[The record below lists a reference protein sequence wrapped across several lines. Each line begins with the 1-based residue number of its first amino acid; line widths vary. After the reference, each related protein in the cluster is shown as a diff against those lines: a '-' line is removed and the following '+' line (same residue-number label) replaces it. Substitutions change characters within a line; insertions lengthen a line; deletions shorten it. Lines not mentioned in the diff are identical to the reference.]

1 MLKEVE
7 MLVSKEGLPFNGKP
21 SKIFI
26 TSIEYGTPTSL
37 PKVNS
42 VEDNAHVES
51 GRSKKDTI
59 EEVRAFQQL
68 VPVFEPR
75 PKPNIP
81 TTWEEFFD
89 STPSRPNYIQPS
101 QTNDSSLY
109 D

>member
-1 MLKEVE
+1 

-26 TSIEYGTPTSL
+26 TSIKYGTPTSL
-37 PKVNS
+37 PKITS
-42 VEDNAHVES
+42 VEGNAHVES

-81 TTWEEFFD
+81 TTWEEAGLRESFVIKSD
-89 STPSRPNYIQPS
+89 ADLPSEKE
-101 QTNDSSLY
+101 LY
-109 D
+109 L